1 MSVPYNFD
9 VRFRPEPDSE
19 WQYLTLEGLNYPG
32 SILDIYLYLD
42 SDINITA
49 DREGFPAVEGSAR
62 GGNFRLYVFF
72 DSLGEYRSQRFGHT
86 GIHKVGRAEFLGL
99 HSKDGSSD
107 KSSDSVDSLTDGQIL
122 DQMSQVSL
130 PVPVLEP
137 GQEVV
142 ISAGLEGLST
152 DGDRV
157 TRDPLIIVELS
168 GGNSSDDSSS
178 GDSSQNDVW
187 LDTDGDGIPD
197 TEVPSD
203 LVPVDTDGD
212 GTPDEWIEP
221 AEVPVAPEVREL
233 EPDTF
238 NAQPWLPYAINV
250 FSNKFPFD
258 IFGNMQATS
267 LPTECPVY
275 TFLGYSHDLC
285 PIRDLISILKYPAIV
300 GYMIAAYHRL

>member
-1 MSVPYNFD
+1 M
-9 VRFRPEPDSE
+9 
-19 WQYLTLEGLNYPG
+19 TLEGLNYPG
-32 SILDIYLYLD
+32 PISDIYLYLD

-49 DREGFPAVEGSAR
+49 DREGFPAVEGNAR

-86 GIHKVGRAEFLGL
+86 GIHQVGRAEFLGL
-99 HSKDGSSD
+99 HPKDGSPDESN
-107 KSSDSVDSLTDGQIL
+107 DSVDSLTDGQIL
-122 DQMSQVSL
+122 DQMSQVPLS
-130 PVPVLEP
+130 VPVLEP

-142 ISAGLEGLST
+142 ISAGSAGLST

-157 TRDPLIIVELS
+157 TADPLIIVESS
-168 GGNSSDDSSS
+168 GGNSPGDDSSGSGSSDGSSS
-178 GDSSQNDVW
+178 GDSSQDDLW

-197 TEVPSD
+197 TEVPGD

-212 GTPDEWIEP
+212 GAPDEWIEP
-221 AEVPVAPEVREL
+221 AEVPVAPEVGEL

-238 NAQPWLPYAINV
+238 DAQAWLPHAIAV
-250 FSNKFPFD
+250 FGNKFPFD
-258 IFGNMQATS
+258 IFGDMQATS

-275 TFLGYSHDLC
+275 TFLGYSHELC
-285 PIRDLISILKYPAIV
+285 PIRDLISVLKYPAIV